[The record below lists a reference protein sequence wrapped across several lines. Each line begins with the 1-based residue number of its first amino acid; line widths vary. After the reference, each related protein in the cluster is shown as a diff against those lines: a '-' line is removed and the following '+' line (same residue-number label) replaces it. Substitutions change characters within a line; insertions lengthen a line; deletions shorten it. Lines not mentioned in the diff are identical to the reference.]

1 MKARKPPEV
10 CPVCDADVP
19 PDAKACPECGAC
31 YDSGWKADDAD
42 DEENEEIDYE
52 LLDLPDS
59 AYDEEDRRPM
69 ESRRVKRIIPPK
81 WRWIALILVVIWLVW
96 FWWARGSFRLW

>member
-1 MKARKPPEV
+1 MKARKPPKV

-31 YDSGWKADDAD
+31 YDSGWKDNGAD

-59 AYDEEDRRPM
+59 AYDEEDRRAM

-81 WRWIALILVVIWLVW
+81 WRWIALILVVIWLAW
-96 FWWARGSFRLW
+96 FWWLRGSITLW